1 MKLFYVQR
9 VVHFQFQE
17 ELHNEIVL
25 PSIYIYIL
33 RTPRVKTIFKKE
45 IFLCQK
51 VYSQN
56 GNHNI
61 GQIRVEQKFSLPRLQ
76 EDLC

>member
-1 MKLFYVQR
+1 MKNNVTFR
-9 VVHFQFQE
+9 
-17 ELHNEIVL
+17 ELYIFSFKKNYIMRL
-25 PSIYIYIL
+25 CFLLYIYIL